1 MTRDRYTIVVAVNDR
16 TVLARNL
23 LLSPD
28 IASGRQPDLLLK
40 EGFRSAAA
48 AYNSAIDEA
57 RNDILVFVHQ
67 DVYLPE
73 NWFDAVSRAIRC
85 LDDAGIAWGVLGSF
99 GVRGGMPGGWGR
111 VYTTGRGLHGRV
123 IHGPEPVDTLDEI
136 VLITR
141 RMTGLRFDPDLPHF
155 HLYGTDLCLQARSAG
170 LSNYAIPAFCVHNT
184 NQLIEL
190 PAEFYLCHDY
200 IKRKWRHCLPIQTSC
215 IVISRF
221 DRERHERHI
230 KSLIHKALGRVM
242 QPLARIDDPRT
253 ACSLDL
259 QIRRGRQ

>member
-1 MTRDRYTIVVAVNDR
+1 MSRDRYTIVAAVNDQ

-28 IASGRQPDLLLK
+28 IASGRQSDLLLK

-57 RNDILVFVHQ
+57 GNDILVFVHQ

-73 NWFDAVSRAIRC
+73 NWFDAVSRAISS

-99 GVRGGMPGGWGR
+99 GVRGDTSGGWGR

-123 IHGPEPVDTLDEI
+123 IHGAEPVETLDEI

-141 RMTGLRFDPDLPHF
+141 RSSGLRFDSELPHF

-170 LSNYAIPAFCVHNT
+170 LPNFAIPAFCVHNT

-190 PAEFYLCHDY
+190 PTEFYRCHDH
-200 IKRKWRHCLPIQTSC
+200 IKMKWRQYLPIHTSC

-221 DRERHERHI
+221 DRERHERR
-230 KSLIHKALGRVM
+230 LKAFFYRVLGRVTH
-242 QPLARIDDPRT
+242 PLARVDDPRKV
-253 ACSLDL
+253 CSLDL

>member
-259 QIRRGRQ
+259 QIGRGRQ